1 MGLLAKTAHHDVHC
15 TTASHA
21 GLFTHSGDTSGCLAL
36 GSAPLLP
43 LNPLSMFLPFWE
55 APHDNLIFCVSC
67 WIIKNTRFSFL
78 FLF

>member
-36 GSAPLLP
+36 GSAPLLS
-43 LNPLSMFLPFWE
+43 LNPLSMHRILPVPFLSGRSPM
-55 APHDNLIFCVSC
+55 
-67 WIIKNTRFSFL
+67 TT
-78 FLF
+78 